1 MTEKDLDENP
11 PLIKG
16 HRYMTSVVLM
26 ACNPGR
32 RNRLPTGGICP
43 RASALSAADDAI
55 QAAVLEAKSC
65 QVEVDEI
72 RASLSSTDL
81 FTCDKG
87 QRESLIAAQAAEIP
101 GDVESSGE
109 SEDGSPAPSKSGT
122 GVSTQ
127 ALSDGT
133 MGPVTA
139 LMGQVSTVAAPPDV
153 PKVVSK
159 SPDLAFL
166 LAAEEKLHEAEI
178 EVAILRSEKGQ
189 TAIELQRSK
198 HALRLSK
205 IQLRDLDDL
214 RAAHLELVPRESDP
228 AMLRAGVIEFDRAA
242 CVFSCPLDTP
252 DAGSTP
258 LGGYILH
265 PIPPCPPPCFDS
277 PAPPPSPPPNPDVAT
292 HRCPTYASASIEQRE
307 TLLLPYSEFS
317 RVPGLSRPAVRSPVG
332 GVRALLHKY
341 NNLTVTEWAELKGVY
356 DNPALWDSYF
366 GPGTP
371 AFLSTQ
377 SLVIRDILH
386 QYATLTPREWEGLQ
400 QMYAGPDGWSGF
412 FTHADPRFI
421 SITKLLPPLLVYD
434 AELDV
439 ATTRLRDSQ
448 SELAQLQE
456 TVAGH
461 VATIAS
467 LRQATIVAPPAPLV
481 PPVTHR
487 RLDPSYAV
495 VAGHGGLD
503 KFGRPP
509 SFSASMESFQRMED
523 GKVIARKMHNQEA
536 ECFAQGAREQAAWK
550 ANRAAA
556 DAPANPAASTTPAK
570 RPASGAFAA
579 AMKGILPAAWYHDPG
594 HPAFP
599 YADRFI
605 VGDAIMFLQ
614 YCTLNH
620 PCEAADNFRVMLRNT
635 LSRVHYACVTLNG
648 QRWEDSLPQTLED
661 LWEVNASIP
670 ATVCPLAFVALPP
683 NHALHQDTIPGD
695 RPARSAE
702 VPGYFPDGAPH
713 LTAAPA
719 QVATVH
725 QASSS
730 GRATKRQVRVA
741 PRVVFQEFTIPYP
754 YSQPQVPVPP
764 LTPQHQFPNSFVT
777 PGVPTMP
784 PTRLFCASPAPFPTA
799 PAPSTPFTSYGGP
812 SAGPVSTIPLS
823 SFFSGAPLSG
833 GPAGSWVPAHLHPTP
848 AHAPH
853 HPSSPSSPPL
863 SQSDLTK
870 KW

>member
-1 MTEKDLDENP
+1 
-11 PLIKG
+11 
-16 HRYMTSVVLM
+16 
-26 ACNPGR
+26 
-32 RNRLPTGGICP
+32 
-43 RASALSAADDAI
+43 
-55 QAAVLEAKSC
+55 
-65 QVEVDEI
+65 
-72 RASLSSTDL
+72 
-81 FTCDKG
+81 
-87 QRESLIAAQAAEIP
+87 
-101 GDVESSGE
+101 
-109 SEDGSPAPSKSGT
+109 
-122 GVSTQ
+122 
-127 ALSDGT
+127 
-133 MGPVTA
+133 
-139 LMGQVSTVAAPPDV
+139 
-153 PKVVSK
+153 
-159 SPDLAFL
+159 
-166 LAAEEKLHEAEI
+166 
-178 EVAILRSEKGQ
+178 
-189 TAIELQRSK
+189 
-198 HALRLSK
+198 
-205 IQLRDLDDL
+205 
-214 RAAHLELVPRESDP
+214 
-228 AMLRAGVIEFDRAA
+228 MLRAGVIEFVRAA
-242 CVFSCPLDTP
+242 CGFSCPLD
-252 DAGSTP
+252 
-258 LGGYILH
+258 
-265 PIPPCPPPCFDS
+265 IP
-277 PAPPPSPPPNPDVAT
+277 
-292 HRCPTYASASIEQRE
+292 
-307 TLLLPYSEFS
+307 
-317 RVPGLSRPAVRSPVG
+317 
-332 GVRALLHKY
+332 
-341 NNLTVTEWAELKGVY
+341 
-356 DNPALWDSYF
+356 
-366 GPGTP
+366 
-371 AFLSTQ
+371 
-377 SLVIRDILH
+377 
-386 QYATLTPREWEGLQ
+386 
-400 QMYAGPDGWSGF
+400 
-412 FTHADPRFI
+412 
-421 SITKLLPPLLVYD
+421 D

-614 YCTLNH
+614 DCTLNH
-620 PCEAADNFRVMLRNT
+620 PSEAADNFRVMLRNT

-661 LWEVNASIP
+661 LWEVNASIS

-695 RPARSAE
+695 RPAGSAE

-730 GRATKRQVRVA
+730 GRATKKQAVLC
-741 PRVVFQEFTIPYP
+741 FTCT
-754 YSQPQVPVPP
+754 
-764 LTPQHQFPNSFVT
+764 LPNC
-777 PGVPTMP
+777 PCPIDP
-784 PTRLFCASPAPFPTA
+784 
-799 PAPSTPFTSYGGP
+799 
-812 SAGPVSTIPLS
+812 I
-823 SFFSGAPLSG
+823 
-833 GPAGSWVPAHLHPTP
+833 H
-848 AHAPH
+848 
-853 HPSSPSSPPL
+853 
-863 SQSDLTK
+863 
-870 KW
+870 